1 MPDVF
6 GTLALPIERTA
17 KFMLVHPISREPLKD
32 EAGAQGWI
40 ELLSWESEKA
50 QEHRLARDNLLRK
63 QGRDFTA
70 EEEWA
75 DMSQML
81 AKLTVGWHLV
91 GLDGR
96 AIAAPCTYDLAV
108 GAYNATGLRWLRNAT
123 MAFLNTTRHFFPLD
137 GSPPS
142 VPTPDTSSGS
152 TES

>member
-1 MPDVF
+1 MPDIF
-6 GTLALPIERTA
+6 DTLALPIERTA
-17 KFMLVHPISREPLKD
+17 KFMLVHPISREPLND
-32 EAGAQGWI
+32 ESGAQGWI

-137 GSPPS
+137 GSTPS
-142 VPTPDTSSGS
+142 APTPDTNSGS

>member
-6 GTLALPIERTA
+6 AGLALPIERTA
-17 KFMLVHPISREPLKD
+17 KFMLVHPVSREPLKD

-70 EEEWA
+70 EEEWN
-75 DMSQML
+75 DMGQML
-81 AKLTVGWHLV
+81 AKLTVAWHLV

-137 GSPPS
+137 GSPNS
-142 VPTPDTSSGS
+142 EPTPDTNSGS
-152 TES
+152 TEC